1 MKEDKEKIK
10 KIDLRLGNIGLKK
23 ASYIGEEPSIP
34 SIQVVKYQKNR
45 YYGNEQKYK
54 WSEDGEHAYEIDEDG
69 NIDKRRSI
77 HKSCFR
83 NPETNF
89 ALASF
94 EYDEHEDFFEL
105 HFCGDRPLDLDSEE
119 RDLFWKILR
128 MGNAILNKSF
138 YESCI

>member
-10 KIDLRLGNIGLKK
+10 KVDLRLGNIGLKK
-23 ASYIGEEPSIP
+23 ACYIGKEPDIP
-34 SIQVVKYQKNR
+34 AIQVVKYQKNR

-69 NIDKRRSI
+69 NIDKRCSI

-94 EYDEHEDFFEL
+94 EYDEHEDFF
-105 HFCGDRPLDLDSEE
+105 
-119 RDLFWKILR
+119 
-128 MGNAILNKSF
+128 
-138 YESCI
+138 

>member
-34 SIQVVKYQKNR
+34 SIHVVKYENNR

-54 WSEDGEHAYEIDEDG
+54 WSEDGLHAYKIDENG
-69 NIDKRRSI
+69 NIDKRFSI
-77 HKSCFR
+77 HKSCFLH
-83 NPETNF
+83 PETCF
-89 ALASF
+89 TLASF
-94 EYDEHEDFFEL
+94 DYDEHEDFFEIR
-105 HFCGDRPLDLDSEE
+105 FCGDRPLDLDSEE

-128 MGNAILNKSF
+128 MGNAVLNKSS
-138 YESCI
+138 YESWI